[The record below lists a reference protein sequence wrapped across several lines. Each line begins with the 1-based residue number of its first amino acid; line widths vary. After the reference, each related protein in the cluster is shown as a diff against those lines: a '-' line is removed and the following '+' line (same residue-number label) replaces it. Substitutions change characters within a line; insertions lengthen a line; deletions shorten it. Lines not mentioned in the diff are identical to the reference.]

1 VLQWARENDCPWD
14 KWTCANAVWKGH
26 IELLRW
32 ARENGA
38 PWLESTRQRAASQGY
53 VEEEA

>member
-1 VLQWARENDCPWD
+1 MLKWARANGCPWNER
-14 KWTCANAVWKGH
+14 TCANAAEGGH

-38 PWLESTRQRAASQGY
+38 PWSETTRRIAAAKGY
-53 VEEEA
+53 VEP